1 MSTDSRFLEV
11 SGLSVEIVRKKIKNL
26 HLAVYPPDGMV
37 RVAVPLQTTNEN
49 VRLAVISRLGW
60 IKRKQAEFERQ
71 PRQSERKF
79 VAGESHYF
87 QGRRYILEVSE
98 RSGKPSVKLKNNSKI
113 LLSVRPGTLKEAR
126 AKIMSDWY
134 RGHLR
139 QQVSALLE
147 KWQPVIGKEVNGWRI
162 QKMKTKWGSCS
173 ISEKRILLN
182 LELAKK
188 SPECLEYILVHELVH
203 LHERHHN
210 EHFRS
215 LMDQYMPKWRS
226 CRDLLNNEPLAY
238 ENWVY

>member
-1 MSTDSRFLEV
+1 MSTDSRYLEV

-37 RVAVPLQTTNEN
+37 RVAVPMQTTNEN

-60 IKRKQAEFERQ
+60 IKRKQAEFDRQ

-98 RSGKPSVKLKNNSKI
+98 RSEKPSVALKNNSKI
-113 LLSVRPGTLKEAR
+113 LLSVRPGTPKEAR
-126 AKIMSDWY
+126 AKIMADWY

-139 QQVSALLE
+139 QQVPALLE
-147 KWQPVIGKEVNGWRI
+147 KWQPVIGKEVSGWRI
-162 QKMKTKWGSCS
+162 QKMKTKWGSCN

-210 EHFRS
+210 ERFRT